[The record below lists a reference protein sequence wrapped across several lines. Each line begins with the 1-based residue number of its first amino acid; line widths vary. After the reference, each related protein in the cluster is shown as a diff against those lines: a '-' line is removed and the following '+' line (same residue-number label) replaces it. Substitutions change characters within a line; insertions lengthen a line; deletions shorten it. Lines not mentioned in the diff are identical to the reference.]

1 MIIITCSKYLRY
13 TVFVKFNSSGKI
25 QIQENEITISLK
37 SKPERGK
44 ANLELIHKLA
54 RYFGVAKG
62 KINIISGLSS
72 TKKLVDISN

>member
-1 MIIITCSKYLRY
+1 MIIITCSKYLTY

-44 ANLELIHKLA
+44 ANLELIQKLA
-54 RYFGVAKG
+54 DYFGVAKD

>member
-44 ANLELIHKLA
+44 ANLELIQKLA
-54 RYFGVAKG
+54 GYFGVAKD

>member
-44 ANLELIHKLA
+44 ANLELIQKLA
-54 RYFGVAKG
+54 GYFGVTKD

>member
-1 MIIITCSKYLRY
+1 LEY

-37 SKPERGK
+37 SRPERGK
-44 ANLELIHKLA
+44 ANLELIKKLA
-54 RYFGVAKG
+54 DYFGVAQD

-72 TKKLVDISN
+72 AKKLVEISN

>member
-1 MIIITCSKYLRY
+1 MKY
-13 TVFVKFNSSGKI
+13 TIFVKFNSSPSKI

-44 ANLELIHKLA
+44 ANLELIQKLA
-54 RYFGVAKG
+54 GYFGVAKD